1 MHSMPRNVARIAA
14 IAAIAVGG
22 GAVVAVPSAVAD
34 IGADMRFE
42 CAGEAGTH
50 TVGLRIETSAPSS
63 GAVGRPVQ
71 LGTIKVGVDIPAEL
85 AKEVQAKSPGEASA
99 PPKAAG
105 VAPSSTIGG
114 VAEVPVTLREPGRDR
129 QGGWPAFALA
139 AEPSSGD
146 GSVHLTGSGVAPPVV
161 PESPGGLSWE
171 ARELNLS
178 LVPDEAATNPDE
190 AALSL
195 RCVAEQGTVLG
206 TVQVSQEGRAPAPAA
221 RSGVSGQANAPG
233 EELCSE
239 IPPPGRDP
247 RYAINQD
254 PTLKKVF
261 DKPEMP
267 NGMEPSELDGLP
279 FCIKGTGFVNVKKA
293 GTAVSLATETL
304 LRRGTVLY
312 SPKDLYFGPNYY
324 QYRGYAVNKTYPTPS
339 TLLAFGFMPTKAV
352 AEAVQVGAPKA
363 GTNDPITANVNLALL
378 RDPLRVANAVQDQ
391 ALDIASYVRIKA
403 GTAEVNGVPIDL
415 GENCITGRAL
425 LSAHSLLGN
434 QETDFLNPTDGE
446 AVVAKDMTI
455 PEFSGCGVTED
466 LSPLLTASISGSGNY
481 VSLEAGAWCNP
492 TNGAG
497 CVGGSAPLPAT
508 WTIERGGDIT
518 AVAEPFVLAGRGSK
532 FSCDSATMRFHLDP
546 QHWRTRNMLTRAS
559 SSFEGCK
566 LIAADGT
573 AYPTDAT
580 QEGEL
585 WLHGFLINSNGITL
599 KLSNIVIN
607 APTEVNGRKC
617 VMRFTGSASQGFF
630 ERVEIPGHALATYDN
645 ETGLMVPDFRSGTV
659 VSPSSTCTIRGF
671 NKDRPLD
678 TEDATFALQPRPV
691 FKSP

>member
-14 IAAIAVGG
+14 IAAIAVGS

-129 QGGWPAFALA
+129 RGGWPAFALA
-139 AEPSSGD
+139 AEPSPGD

-178 LVPDEAATNPDE
+178 LVPDEAATSPDK

-195 RCVAEQGTVLG
+195 RCVAERGAVLG
-206 TVQVSQEGRAPAPAA
+206 TVQVSQEDQAPAPAA
-221 RSGVSGQANAPG
+221 RSGVSAQADAPT
-233 EELCSE
+233 EDVCKE
-239 IPPPGRDP
+239 IPGPGRDP

-254 PTLKKVF
+254 PTLMKVF
-261 DKPEMP
+261 DEPEMP
-267 NGMEPSELDGLP
+267 DGMKPLEQDGLP
-279 FCIKGTGFVNVKKA
+279 YCIKATGFANVKKA
-293 GTAVSLATETL
+293 GTAVPLAAETL
-304 LRRGTVLY
+304 LRRSTTQY
-312 SPKDLYFGPNYY
+312 SPIDTINGPNYI
-324 QYRGYAVNKTYPTPS
+324 QQQGYVVNKTYPTS
-339 TLLAFGFMPTKAV
+339 GTILGFGFMPTQAET
-352 AEAVQVGAPKA
+352 EAVQVGAPNSGK
-363 GTNDPITANVNLALL
+363 NDPITGNANISILQGNQ
-378 RDPLRVANAVQDQ
+378 RVPDVIKEAG
-391 ALDIASYVRIKA
+391 LDIATYIRVKV
-403 GTAEVNGVPIDL
+403 GTAGINGVPMDL
-415 GENCITGRAL
+415 GENCMSGRTL
-425 LSAHSLLGN
+425 LSAHGFLGN
-434 QETDFLNPTDGE
+434 QQTDFQNPTDGE
-446 AVVAKDMTI
+446 AVIAKDLTI

-481 VSLEAGAWCNP
+481 VSLEAGTWCVP
-492 TNGAG
+492 DSGAGCTNGA
-497 CVGGSAPLPAT
+497 SKLPST

-546 QHWRTRNMLTRAS
+546 QHWRTRNMLTRAR

-573 AYPTDAT
+573 VYPTDAT
-580 QEGEL
+580 QEGEF
-585 WLHGFLINSNGITL
+585 WVHGFLINSEGITL

-617 VMRFTGSASQGFF
+617 VIRFTGSATQGFF
-630 ERVEIPGHALATYDN
+630 DKVEIPGYALATYDN
-645 ETGLMVPDFRSGTV
+645 ETGLMVPDFWTGTK
-659 VSPSSTCTIRGF
+659 VSPNSTCTIRGF
-671 NKDRPLD
+671 TKDRPVD
-678 TEDATFALQPRPV
+678 TVDATFALQPRPI